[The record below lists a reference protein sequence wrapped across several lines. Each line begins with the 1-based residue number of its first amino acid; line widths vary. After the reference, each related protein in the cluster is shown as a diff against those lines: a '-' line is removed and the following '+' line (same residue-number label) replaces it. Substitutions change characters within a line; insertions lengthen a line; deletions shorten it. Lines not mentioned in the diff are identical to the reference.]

1 MAYLGTQP
9 NDVKKNIGI
18 YTPSEILKLTKD
30 GSWGGSLIKITEAS
44 FSSSSLIA
52 VTTCEEQRF
61 DLHYFK
67 FNFGQGS
74 THDVT
79 AFMDFST
86 DGGSSYEGANLEYGM
101 QYGQTNNSFSGSTS
115 TGLYGLLIAQS
126 FNSYDRNYYVNGYIY
141 NMGNSSKSTSV
152 SVLGFGSRSGSE
164 TYRYMYGGGQSGS
177 SNAHNAFKV
186 FPNTGNL
193 TGSYELFG
201 VKKI

>member
-9 NDVKKNIGI
+9 NNQKKNIGL
-18 YTPSEILKLTKD
+18 YTPSEILQLTKD

-44 FSSSSLIA
+44 FTSSNSIQ
-52 VTTCEEQRF
+52 VTTCKEKEF
-61 DLHYFK
+61 DVHYFK
-67 FNFGQGS
+67 VNFGQGS

-86 DGGSSYEGANLEYGM
+86 DGGSSYETANYEYGM
-101 QYGQTNNSFSGSTS
+101 QWGQTNNSFSGSTS
-115 TGLYGLLIAQS
+115 TGLYGLTFAQS
-126 FNSYDRNYYVNGYIY
+126 FNSFDRNYYANGYIY
-141 NMGNSSKSTSV
+141 NMGVASKTTSV

-177 SNAHNAFKV
+177 SDAHNAFR
-186 FPNTGNL
+186 FYPNTGSL